1 MAISDAEGETAAAK
15 EGGGERKRKR
25 GAEKPLAKWRTQG
38 EHKTYSSKLVEALRS
53 VRRSSP
59 GPSTDHSRSRAVRAA
74 ADRALALAARG
85 QTRWSRAILSCR
97 TLKLRVRARARAGRP
112 KSLGGVATAFA
123 SRPAEKTKPPALERK
138 ARVLGRLVPGCRKL
152 PLATLLEEASD
163 YIAALEMQ
171 VRAMSTIAN
180 ILSAAVTT
188 IPFPPAIT
196 PPTHSRG
203 HRRSRIT
210 TSYSITP
217 PRFSALRTLTKAS
230 SVVRLRVCC
239 DLVDIPVLS
248 FSGERVVVVPLDL
261 KSAPSETTHA
271 VIHRGLVAEQ
281 QNQHRGTAS
290 ILTTADLG
298 SSTAFQGC
306 SAPPIASAAL
316 LDACY
321 LCAHGLFWTLRLH
334 HQAAATLLEHL
345 HSFSSSKEQSKRT
358 HHSRISKD

>member
-38 EHKTYSSKLVEALRS
+38 EHKTYSSKLVKALRR

-59 GPSTDHSRSRAVRAA
+59 GQSTDHSRSRAVRAA

-180 ILSAAVTT
+180 ILSAAVTAT
-188 IPFPPAIT
+188 PFPPAVT
-196 PPTHSRG
+196 PTHSRG

-210 TSYSITP
+210 TSHNITP
-217 PRFSALRTLTKAS
+217 PRFSALRTLAKAS
-230 SVVRLRVCC
+230 SAVRLRVRW
-239 DLVDIPVLS
+239 DLADIPVLS

-290 ILTTADLG
+290 ILTTTDLG
-298 SSTAFQGC
+298 STALQGVTIR
-306 SAPPIASAAL
+306 S
-316 LDACY
+316 
-321 LCAHGLFWTLRLH
+321 
-334 HQAAATLLEHL
+334 
-345 HSFSSSKEQSKRT
+345 
-358 HHSRISKD
+358 